1 MMTSKLKSDTTP
13 LYAKAKDMIIRMILD
28 GAFPT
33 DRLPSEEALFEL
45 LGVSRPTVREALA
58 AMHREG
64 IITKL
69 HGTGNVIHK
78 KSLKARMRIDKY
90 SNFHDLL
97 EDGGYS
103 TRVERTAICWID
115 DPEAW
120 GVQVSDD
127 ADSEYLLI
135 EHVHYADEKPAIL
148 ARNCIRKSVLSM
160 RPEELVDYSG
170 TFGNLLNKGSLEKA
184 ANSIISFAPAAADS
198 IESAK
203 LDIREGTPLIRW
215 SEQFHSVTDKIL
227 CYSRI
232 SFHPTLVNM
241 TLLRRWL

>member
-1 MMTSKLKSDTTP
+1 MMTKKLKSDSTP
-13 LYAKAKDMIIRMILD
+13 LYAKAKDVIIGLILQ
-28 GAFPT
+28 GAFPA
-33 DRLPSEEALFEL
+33 DKLPSEEALFDM

-69 HGTGNVIHK
+69 HGTGNIIHK
-78 KSLKARMRIDKY
+78 KSLKARMRIDKF

-97 EDGGYS
+97 EDGGYT
-103 TRVERTAICWID
+103 TRLERTAIRWID
-115 DPEAW
+115 DPETW

-127 ADSEYLLI
+127 ADSRYLLI

-148 ARNCIRKSVLSM
+148 ARNCIRESVLSLA
-160 RPEELVDYSG
+160 PEELEGHAG
-170 TFGNLLNKGSLEKA
+170 TFGDLLNRGSLEKA
-184 ANSIISFAPAAADS
+184 ANSIIAFKPAAADAT
-198 IESAK
+198 ESAK
-203 LDIREGTPLIRW
+203 LDIPVGTPLIRW
-215 SEQFHSVTDKIL
+215 SEQFHSVSDTVL
-227 CYSRI
+227 CYSRV